1 MLLVKPSLKHIH
13 FVWMLASI
21 LFFGCNREKSVSHE
35 GNSPLYIDETKLKA
49 GDIIKPFS
57 YINPE
62 EHDWKVEIRVSGEDL
77 LDLGRRKMKSRKF
90 WTSDEILLQRIRL
103 WEFKFGKKSVQ
114 RATSTIRV
122 YRDNQL
128 IDKHGLVLEKQASL
142 GFQSTKYGL
151 LEPVDQ
157 EDLFEL
163 INEMNT
169 Y

>member
-1 MLLVKPSLKHIH
+1 MKVLLKHIH

-21 LFFGCNREKSVSHE
+21 LVFGCSREKSVSHE

-49 GDIIKPFS
+49 GDVIRPFS
-57 YINPE
+57 YINPD
-62 EHDWKVEIRVSGEDL
+62 EHDWKVEIRISGEDL

-90 WTSDEILLQRIRL
+90 WTTDEELLERIKM
-103 WEFKFGKKSVQ
+103 WQFTFGQKGIHK
-114 RATSTIRV
+114 ATSTIRV

-128 IDKHGLVLEKQASL
+128 IDKHGLVLEKHATL